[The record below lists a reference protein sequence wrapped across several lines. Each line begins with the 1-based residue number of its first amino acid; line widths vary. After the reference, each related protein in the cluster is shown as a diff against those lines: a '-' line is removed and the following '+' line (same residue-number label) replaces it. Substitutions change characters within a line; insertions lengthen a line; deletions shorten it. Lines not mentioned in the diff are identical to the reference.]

1 MEELK
6 FLEEQNVSSGLIKKI
21 LEFREMYPVPD
32 EAAGRIIK
40 PAIPFY
46 GKEIL
51 EMAIAGL
58 LQGQNLLLAG
68 PKATGKNILA
78 ENLAYIFHRPVYNVS
93 FHVNTNS
100 GDLIGTDTF
109 EDDQVKLRK
118 GSIYRCAECGG
129 FGVLD
134 EINMAKNDAVSVLH
148 ATLDHRRSI
157 DVPGYDKIDLHPAA
171 RFIGTMNAL

>member
-1 MEELK
+1 
-6 FLEEQNVSSGLIKKI
+6 
-21 LEFREMYPVPD
+21 MYPVPD
-32 EAAGRIIK
+32 EAAGRITK

-78 ENLAYIFHRPVYNVS
+78 ENLAYIFNRPTYNVS

-134 EINMAKNDAVSVLH
+134 EINMAKNDVIKLWIDNTFLH
-148 ATLDHRRSI
+148 
-157 DVPGYDKIDLHPAA
+157 
-171 RFIGTMNAL
+171 

>member
-6 FLEEQNVSSGLIKKI
+6 FLEEQNVSSVLIKKI

-32 EAAGRIIK
+32 EAAGRITK

-46 GKEIL
+46 GKESL

-118 GSIYRCAECGG
+118 GSIYRCAECG
-129 FGVLD
+129 
-134 EINMAKNDAVSVLH
+134 
-148 ATLDHRRSI
+148 
-157 DVPGYDKIDLHPAA
+157 
-171 RFIGTMNAL
+171 